1 VSSPFFILNLPI
13 AVSINNT
20 LLFREIVQDKD
31 VFERMRERFLERW
44 KRIEELKRK
53 VKELEEKLREKENQI
68 GT

>member
-1 VSSPFFILNLPI
+1 MQI

-31 VFERMRERFLERW
+31 TFERMRERFLERW
-44 KRIEELKRK
+44 KRIEELKRR
-53 VKELEEKLREKENQI
+53 VRELEERLNEKENQI